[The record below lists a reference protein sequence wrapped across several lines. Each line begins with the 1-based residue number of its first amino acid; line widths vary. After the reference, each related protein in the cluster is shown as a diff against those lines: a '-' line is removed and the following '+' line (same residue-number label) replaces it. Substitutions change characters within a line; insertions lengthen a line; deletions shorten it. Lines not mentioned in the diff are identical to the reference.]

1 VQPKFQ
7 ICSRPPVA
15 CQTVFESF
23 FDDGQMDRKGL
34 FVTAAQTGAMVLG
47 AAAVASAV
55 THWVENRKS
64 MEEET
69 SNQQTQVSLD
79 ETKLSEHKQEME
91 VLDKISSL
99 EKEIKRLQYADNA
112 LKQNIIESMNDLKD
126 EFRIYGER
134 SERTK
139 GDFINYL
146 SRFIHRETNADD
158 FQRHNIDFSWD
169 DNDYSR
175 KYSSDEVEKPILNT
189 KYSSERSHDSDL
201 MRTSLKKP
209 SQLSNISFDA
219 DKLRF
224 EEHGPDPVNWKPTS
238 FASELSFDPER
249 SVYKNDAPSTKQI
262 HHQFQSGPSPSAI
275 KEGMGNVLPSTSF
288 DPEET
293 DYHKIFGTLIKKNAS
308 VEREMSR
315 KKEIDDL
322 RRALD
327 ETIAKQKA
335 KERSKLH
342 ARDAESKYLT
352 EHKIEENLFSNS
364 DED

>member
-1 VQPKFQ
+1 
-7 ICSRPPVA
+7 
-15 CQTVFESF
+15 
-23 FDDGQMDRKGL
+23 MDRKGL

-69 SNQQTQVSLD
+69 SNQQTQVSLG
-79 ETKLSEHKQEME
+79 ETKLSEPKQEVE
-91 VLDKISSL
+91 LSYKILSL
-99 EKEIKRLQYADNA
+99 ENEIKRLQYADNA

-189 KYSSERSHDSDL
+189 KYSSERSHDSDW

-209 SQLSNISFDA
+209 SHLSNISFDA
-219 DKLRF
+219 DNLRF
-224 EEHGPDPVNWKPTS
+224 EEHIPSKTVPFFSDVRPDLVNWKPTS

-249 SVYKNDAPSTKQI
+249 SVYKNDATSTKQI

-275 KEGMGNVLPSTSF
+275 KKGVGNVLQSTSF

-293 DYHKIFGTLIKKNAS
+293 DYHEHFGTLIKKNDS
-308 VEREMSR
+308 VEKFKSR
-315 KKEIDDL
+315 KKEIENL
-322 RRALD
+322 RRTLD